1 MTVDAL
7 DPARQTAYDLETL
20 VDRTSMGSSK
30 WLAMHRTAARFGA
43 DLSVDDGQEP
53 IAPFSVA
60 DLDIPQAPE
69 IVGAIREA
77 LDDGFVLGYS
87 MPTPGYLDAV
97 TSWMRERHGWEIDP
111 AWIRTTP
118 GVIPA
123 FTIAIRTFTEPGD
136 GIILPTPAYYPMF
149 GSIERSGRR
158 IVRSPLVERDG
169 RWRLDLELLEEQAKD
184 PRSTML
190 LFCSPHNPTGRVWE
204 RDELEAVAR
213 IAVDNDLFIVSDEI
227 HFDLLQPGHEHT
239 VLATL
244 GEDVAARTIVLTSP
258 SKSFNVAGLQL
269 ANAIVPDRALRDRFT
284 TEVHALGF
292 DNPGAVGAIACEAAY
307 TRGGPWLDELI
318 ALVGRNHEVIRAFF
332 AEHFPQV
339 RVADLEGT
347 YLQWVDLR
355 GLGIDADELERIH
368 VVEARLFLDEGTV
381 FGPEGEGFTRF
392 VIATPTHV
400 LEAALERLRI
410 AYDRALAA
418 KG

>member
-1 MTVDAL
+1 MHSIPHDRRRTTSR
-7 DPARQTAYDLETL
+7 PSWTARRWAPPNGWRCTGPPHA
-20 VDRTSMGSSK
+20 S
-30 WLAMHRTAARFGA
+30 GA

-53 IAPFSVA
+53 IAPPFSVA

-77 LDDGFVLGYS
+77 LEDGFVLGYS
-87 MPTPGYLDAV
+87 MPTPPGYLDAV
-97 TSWMRERHGWEIDP
+97 TTWMRERHGWEIDP
-111 AWIRTTP
+111 P
-118 GVIPA
+118 GSAPPRASSPA

-213 IAVDNDLFIVSDEI
+213 IAVDNDLLIVSDEI

-258 SKSFNVAGLQL
+258 PASRSTSPVSSSPTRSSPTGPSATASPPRCMPSLRQSRSG
-269 ANAIVPDRALRDRFT
+269 RRDR
-284 TEVHALGF
+284 
-292 DNPGAVGAIACEAAY
+292 
-307 TRGGPWLDELI
+307 
-318 ALVGRNHEVIRAFF
+318 
-332 AEHFPQV
+332 
-339 RVADLEGT
+339 
-347 YLQWVDLR
+347 LR
-355 GLGIDADELERIH
+355 GRLHPGGRA
-368 VVEARLFLDEGTV
+368 VAR
-381 FGPEGEGFTRF
+381 
-392 VIATPTHV
+392 
-400 LEAALERLRI
+400 
-410 AYDRALAA
+410 
-418 KG
+418 